1 MKIRVAAS
9 AGFCFGVNR
18 AVRMVYDLLE
28 KGENVYT
35 LGPIIHNPNMVA
47 ELEARGVK
55 IVDSPA
61 QVPPGGTVVIRSHG
75 VSAAVWREIAAR
87 DLDCADATCPFV
99 TKIHRIA
106 AAASQKRQTVLIA
119 GDAAHPEVQGIVGH
133 CDSECFVFKNAGELE
148 KLLSLHPDLS
158 RRNIC
163 VIAQTT
169 FSVSEWRNCL
179 EILKKVCTNA
189 TIFDTI
195 CNATVQRQLE
205 ALELSKKSDLMLV
218 IGGRQSSN
226 TAKLRDVCRGS
237 CETCLIEKAEEIPR
251 AALLRAHSIGVTAG
265 ASTPASI
272 IKEVLDTMSEIIE
285 GADQTAVESTDT
297 NFEEMLEESL
307 KSLNTDEKVHGVVV
321 GISPTEI
328 YVDVGRK
335 QAGFVPISELSA
347 DPNAKPEDLVKI
359 GDEMD
364 LLIMRTNDQE
374 GTIMLSKKRLDAVKG
389 WENIAAAE
397 EDGTILTG
405 IVTEVIK
412 GGVIAVTGGVRV
424 FIPASQATA
433 SRGEPLEDLLKK
445 EVRFRIIEVNR
456 QRRRAVGSIRSV
468 LKEERKI
475 LADKFW
481 ETAEEGKEY
490 TGVVKSLTSYGAFV
504 DLGGI
509 DGMVHIS
516 ELSWSRIK
524 HPSEVVN
531 VGDTVK
537 VYIKSFDREKGK
549 ISLGYKRPED
559 NPWEILRRD
568 YPVGMETEVQ
578 VVGITTFGAFARIIP
593 GIDGLIHIS
602 QIADH
607 RIEKPQDA
615 LKIGDVVKVKI
626 TDIDFEKKRVSLSIR
641 ALLEEARAAAAEEP
655 AAPEQPEEPAPVP
668 ETAEPAEPEQA
679 EQPAQAPEAA
689 ETAEPEKTA
698 E

>member
-18 AVRMVYDLLE
+18 AVQTVYELLE
-28 KGENVYT
+28 QGKSVYT

-87 DLDCADATCPFV
+87 GLDCVDATCPFV
-99 TKIHRIA
+99 AKIHGIA
-106 AAASQKRQTVLIA
+106 ADASQKRQTVLIA
-119 GDAAHPEVQGIVGH
+119 GDAGHPEVQGIAGH
-133 CDSECFVFKNAGELE
+133 CGPACFVFKNAGEL
-148 KLLSLHPDLS
+148 KDLLSLHPDLS
-158 RRNIC
+158 SRNIC

-195 CNATVQRQLE
+195 CNATVQRQSE
-205 ALELSKKSDLMLV
+205 ALELAQKSDLMLV

-226 TAKLRDVCRGS
+226 TAKLRDVCGAS
-237 CETCLIEKAEEIPR
+237 CETYLIENAEEIPR
-251 AALLRAHSIGVTAG
+251 DALLRAHSIGITAG

-285 GADQTAVESTDT
+285 GADQTAMESTDN

-307 KSLNTDEKVHGVVV
+307 KSLNTDEKVRGVVV

-328 YVDVGRK
+328 SVDVGRK

-359 GDEMD
+359 GDELD

-397 EDGTILTG
+397 ENGTILTG

-412 GGVIAVTGGVRV
+412 GGVIAVTDGVRV

-445 EVRFRIIEVNR
+445 EVNFRIIEVNR

-468 LKEERKI
+468 LKEERKV

-537 VYIKSFDREKGK
+537 VYIKSFDQEKGK
-549 ISLGYKRPED
+549 ISLGYKRSED

-568 YPVGMETEVQ
+568 YPIGTETEVQ
-578 VVGITTFGAFARIIP
+578 VVGITSFGAFARIIP

-655 AAPEQPEEPAPVP
+655 EKPVQAEQPAQ
-668 ETAEPAEPEQA
+668 PEQA
-679 EQPAQAPEAA
+679 EQPEQAPEAA
-689 ETAEPEKTA
+689 EPSEVQPEKTG